1 MGTILKTLCG
11 KFATTLKVVA
21 TSTLIMSTSSAY
33 AGDKIVIGHSQP
45 NLGWAYIAAFSNAL
59 EAAANLRDDV
69 EVITLSA
76 DGDIAKQA
84 NDIDALIAKKV
95 DILLVTSLDGN
106 AVVPSLMAAKAAG
119 IPILAVSNEPAEAG
133 QAIIEGF
140 SGPDD
145 YVQGVIAAE
154 LLHSALGGSG
164 SVALI
169 EGSPGQSTTLLRTQ
183 GFKDGLAKLN
193 SNLVIVAAQ
202 TADWNPVKAK
212 SVAENIL
219 TAYGDD
225 LKGIF
230 GHDDNTAAAAAEV
243 FHEHGRADIISVGT
257 GGTING
263 LKAIRDGL
271 MHGTMD
277 QSPTTDAEQA
287 LSLALM
293 IVAGETLPEKRN
305 IIPMPKITA
314 ENVGEFKGEW

>member
-1 MGTILKTLCG
+1 MGTLLKTARQGIASTIKVAALG
-11 KFATTLKVVA
+11 AMVFAGGAAL
-21 TSTLIMSTSSAY
+21 
-33 AGDKIVIGHSQP
+33 AGEKIVIGHSQP
-45 NLGWAYIAAFSNAL
+45 NLGWAYIAAFTNAL
-59 EAAANLRDDV
+59 EAAADARDDV

-76 DGDIAKQA
+76 DGDVAKQA

-133 QAIIEGF
+133 RAVIEGF

-145 YVQGVIAAE
+145 YQQGVIAAE
-154 LLHSALGGSG
+154 LLHDALGGSG
-164 SVALI
+164 SIALI

-183 GFKDGLAKLN
+183 GLKDGLAKLK
-193 SNLVIVAAQ
+193 SGLKIIAAQ

-212 SVAENIL
+212 SVAENLL
-219 TAYGDD
+219 TAYAGD
-225 LKGIF
+225 LKGVF

-243 FHEHGRADIISVGT
+243 FGEKGRSDIIVVGT

-271 MHGTMD
+271 MYGTMD
-277 QSPTTDAEQA
+277 QSPTTDAQQA

-293 IVAGETLPEKRN
+293 IVAGETIPSKRN
-305 IIPMPKITA
+305 IIPMPKITS
-314 ENVGEFKGEW
+314 ENVSKFKGEW